1 MHSDPAEVKKSVRT
15 YMMIGAA
22 LLVFTGITVAANLVH
37 LAVPLAITV
46 ALIIATIKGSMVAA
60 VFMHLNHEKKWI
72 YGSLILTVVFFMVL
86 LFLPLLTISDTFGTH
101 INAPGASTHG
111 EGGQEQKD

>member
-1 MHSDPAEVKKSVRT
+1 MHSDPAEVKQTVRK
-15 YMMIGAA
+15 YFMIGAA

-46 ALIIATIKGSMVAA
+46 ALIIATIKASMVAA

-72 YGSLILTVVFFMVL
+72 YGSLILTVAFFIVL
-86 LFLPLLTISDTFGTH
+86 LFVPYLTISDTFGTH
-101 INAPGASTHG
+101 INAPGPTHSESG
-111 EGGQEQKD
+111 AERRD